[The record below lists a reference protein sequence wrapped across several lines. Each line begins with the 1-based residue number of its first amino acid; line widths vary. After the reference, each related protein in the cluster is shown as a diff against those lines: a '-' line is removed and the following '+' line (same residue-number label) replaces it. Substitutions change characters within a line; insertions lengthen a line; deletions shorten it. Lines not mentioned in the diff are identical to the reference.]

1 MAMSET
7 VTYHGYT
14 ILSAPVRDAE
24 SNQWKLRISIS
35 WDNAGRMTSR
45 TFWMP
50 IAYSTELE
58 ADTNGIAY
66 GQRIIDGKVPGL
78 GLE

>member
-1 MAMSET
+1 MSQT
-7 VTYHGYT
+7 VTYQSCT
-14 ILSAPVRDAE
+14 ILSAPVHDAN

-35 WDNAGRMTSR
+35 WGEEGRTTSR

-58 ADTNGIAY
+58 ADSHGIAY
-66 GQRIIDGKVPGL
+66 GQRIIDGNVPGL